1 MSEAGAEGQG
11 REGRRLHLQK
21 SHSVGR
27 EPSFKAKTKNSW
39 ERFPSCLRDLA
50 NAGPSAQNTLSF
62 PLDSVFSLLPSG
74 LKSPSSGKP
83 SLTSPIRSNPLNVD
97 LPSVSHFL
105 IANGFYNAITLSH
118 NFTFASLWL
127 TSGSAPGLQ
136 VGGGLGPSLGV
147 GEALHPLRWN
157 QRQLRSALDGGCCPT
172 CEAGGDFMRH
182 TETVFEIVDLIF
194 TL

>member
-11 REGRRLHLQK
+11 RKGRRLHLQR

-39 ERFPSCLRDLA
+39 ERRPSCLGDLA
-50 NAGPSAQNTLSF
+50 NTGPSAQNTLSF

-74 LKSPSSGKP
+74 LNSSPISSGKP
-83 SLTSPIRSNPLNVD
+83 SLTFPIRSNPLNVD

-105 IANGFYNAITLSH
+105 TANGFYNSVRLSH

-157 QRQLRSALDGGCCPT
+157 QRQLRSALEWGVLSNVRGGRRFYEAHGDG
-172 CEAGGDFMRH
+172 F
-182 TETVFEIVDLIF
+182 
-194 TL
+194 

>member
-1 MSEAGAEGQG
+1 MRLELRARDAKEEGYICRSPTLWAGSQAS
-11 REGRRLHLQK
+11 RRRLRTHGKGSLPASGILQ
-21 SHSVGR
+21 
-27 EPSFKAKTKNSW
+27 
-39 ERFPSCLRDLA
+39 
-50 NAGPSAQNTLSF
+50 TLVLLPRTLF
-62 PLDSVFSLLPSG
+62 LSLLTQFFLFFLQVS
-74 LKSPSSGKP
+74 SPTSSGKP